1 MKRQELKID
10 KSAMAHGAEDA
21 ELSRRYP
28 TPRYFRKRGCKLL
41 KTKDGDRKKRGKRFQ
56 EAPNY

>member
-10 KSAMAHGAEDA
+10 KSAMAHAAEGAEV
-21 ELSRRYP
+21 SQRYH
-28 TPRYFRKRGCKLL
+28 TPGYFRKRGCKLL

-56 EAPNY
+56 ESANY